1 MKNVILIKNLNFMWE
16 IFTPEGYGIRV
27 TALVRQ
33 SIQKY
38 AAYYTNFNFI
48 LRYVNFILSDKKY
61 WFS

>member
-1 MKNVILIKNLNFMWE
+1 MKYRIEIYVGNFYSGRIWN
-16 IFTPEGYGIRV
+16 PCYGARPIEYP
-27 TALVRQ
+27 
-33 SIQKY
+33 KY